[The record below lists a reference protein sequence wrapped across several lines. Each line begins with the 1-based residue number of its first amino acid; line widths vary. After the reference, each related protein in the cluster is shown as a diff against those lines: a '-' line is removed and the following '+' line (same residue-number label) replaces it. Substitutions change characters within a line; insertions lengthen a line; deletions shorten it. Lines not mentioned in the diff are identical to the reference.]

1 MDVYVT
7 YLEKSP
13 EVFKRLVGVSMGTF
27 SIILKKYKT
36 ELEVYKGEKMF
47 RRQGRKSNFSIENQ
61 LLLCFLYLRNYDTFI
76 NLGMK
81 FGISESYAHKRFVFS
96 RQLLLRCLNVPD
108 ELSLKDAL
116 QTNLIAV
123 DVSEQSIERPVKG
136 QENYYSGK
144 KNSIQ

>member
-1 MDVYVT
+1 MDVYT
-7 YLEKSP
+7 KYLEKSP
-13 EVFKRLVGVSMGTF
+13 EVFKRLTGVSIGTF
-27 SIILKKYKT
+27 FVILKKYKD
-36 ELEVYKGEKMF
+36 ELEIYKGEKMF
-47 RRQGRKSNFSIENQ
+47 RRQGRKSGFSIENQ

-96 RQLLLRCLNVPD
+96 RKILLRCLNVPD
-108 ELSLKDAL
+108 ELSLKDTL